1 MRVFGRFAAA
11 LLTVFLLLPI
21 ASAETS
27 SSLYNKGKKAEARQD
42 YEAAYEFYKQAYD
55 QKPQEL
61 RYRVK
66 YERLRFLAAASH
78 VHRGQQLRDD
88 GKLQEALAQFEQAA
102 QIDASSSIARQEAQR
117 TREMIQSQGQGAA
130 PAAQPSA
137 EPKPDM
143 LHKRIEEAQGPID
156 LAPIQDQALVMH
168 LSGDSK
174 TMYQTIG
181 KLAGINVLFDPDY
194 QSRQMPALDLNGV
207 TLQQAL
213 EMIALQSSTFWR
225 PVTANT
231 IFVAADTPAK
241 RKQLEQNVIK
251 TFYLSNYSQPSDLQ
265 DIVSILR
272 QILDA
277 QRVLPNNSQ
286 GAVIIR
292 GTPDQVAM
300 AEKIVEDFDKAKPEV
315 IVEVAIMQVRR
326 DKLRN
331 LGFQP
336 PTSAAIQ
343 LKPATSNVTT
353 NPTNPSNPSGQPATP
368 TNTGSLTLNDF
379 KNLNANN
386 FQVTIPQATLDF
398 LFSDSNSKLL
408 QNPQIRAS
416 DGLKATLKIGDRIPV
431 ATGSFQPGI
440 GGVGI
445 NPLVNTQFQYLDVGV
460 NIDITPRVHAN
471 REVSLKVALDISSQ
485 TGTTNIGGIQQPII
499 SQRKVEHDLRLR
511 EGEVSLLGGIFED
524 TDTHSISG
532 IPGLAQIPILRYFFG
547 RDSVEHVE
555 NEVVFVLIPHVV
567 RGFDINE
574 FNTKPIDVG
583 TGNAIDLRMGVT
595 RQPGGTQAPPSQPPP
610 TTPQSSV
617 MPGGPMNGRPPGE
630 SARAASPRP
639 ASESIATGAAPA
651 LAPGSGQ
658 PAQVQGGAQPAPGA
672 AAPVSGTQ
680 SSTSFAGSP
689 GAPVSPAGAP
699 ATAAA
704 DVGSTNAAIS
714 GPAALKFDP
723 ATVTTSANGTFSVN
737 VVLSGGHDV
746 YSVPIQI
753 TYDPKHLQLV
763 NITSGELLSRDNQPI
778 ALAHRDD
785 NGLLVA
791 SATRPPGSAGVSGDG
806 AVFTLTW
813 QAKAPGNSVLSITR
827 PGARNSAQQPIPVMG
842 SQMTVSVR

>member
-1 MRVFGRFAAA
+1 LRVFSRFAVA
-11 LLTVFLLLPI
+11 LLTFALTVPI
-21 ASAETS
+21 ASAESS
-27 SSLYNKGKKAEARQD
+27 SSLYNHGKKAEARQD
-42 YEAAYEFYKQAYD
+42 YEAAYEFYKQAYS

-66 YERLRFLAAASH
+66 YERMKFLAAASH
-78 VHRGQQLRDD
+78 VHKGQQLRDE

-102 QIDASSSIARQEAQR
+102 QIDNSSFIAKQEAQR
-117 TREMIQSQGQGAA
+117 TREIIQTQGA
-130 PAAQPSA
+130 PSGPQNPT

-143 LHKRIEEAQGPID
+143 LHKRVEEAEGPID
-156 LAPIQDQALVMH
+156 LAPIQDQAVTMR

-174 TMYQTIG
+174 VMYQTIG
-181 KLAGINVLFDPDY
+181 KLAGVNVLFDPDY

-213 EMIALQSSTFWR
+213 NMVALESSTFWR

-265 DIVSILR
+265 DVVSILR
-272 QILDA
+272 QILDV

-336 PTSAAIQ
+336 PQSAVIQ
-343 LKPATSNVTT
+343 LKPATSTAGSTGNTGNT
-353 NPTNPSNPSGQPATP
+353 G
-368 TNTGSLTLNDF
+368 NTGSTSTTGTLSLNEF

-386 FQVTIPQATLDF
+386 FQVTIPAATLDF

-416 DGLKATLKIGDRIPV
+416 DGLKASLKIGDRIPV

-460 NIDITPRVHAN
+460 NIDITPRVHGN
-471 REVSLKVALDISSQ
+471 REVSLKLAMDISSQ
-485 TGTTNIGGIQQPII
+485 TGQTNIGGIQQPII
-499 SQRKVEHDLRLR
+499 SQRKVEHDIRLR
-511 EGEVSLLGGIFED
+511 EGEVSLLAGIFEN

-532 IPGLAQIPILRYFFG
+532 WPGLAQIPILKYFFG
-547 RDSVEHVE
+547 KDSVERVE
-555 NEVVFVLIPHVV
+555 NELVFVLIPHVV
-567 RGFDINE
+567 RGFDIKE
-574 FNTKPIDVG
+574 FNTRPIDVG
-583 TGNAIDLRMGVT
+583 TGNAIDLRRGVT
-595 RQPGGTQAPPSQPPP
+595 KLPGTGGPQSAQPPP
-610 TTPQSSV
+610 TSPQSSSN
-617 MPGGPMNGRPPGE
+617 PTGPVNARIPAE
-630 SARAASPRP
+630 SARATPPPQP
-639 ASESIATGAAPA
+639 AA
-651 LAPGSGQ
+651 Q
-658 PAQVQGGAQPAPGA
+658 PAQTAVVPQEATSSQAAQTSNAMQPGAQG
-672 AAPVSGTQ
+672 
-680 SSTSFAGSP
+680 
-689 GAPVSPAGAP
+689 GAPVSSSQSPTSLAGGAATASANVASTSVPA
-699 ATAAA
+699 ATAA
-704 DVGSTNAAIS
+704 STPAS
-714 GPAALKFDP
+714 GAAALRFDP
-723 ATVTTSANGTFSVN
+723 PTVTTSTNGTFSVN
-737 VVLSGGHDV
+737 VVLTGGRDV

-763 NITSGELLSRDNQPI
+763 NIASGDLLSRDNQPI
-778 ALAHRDD
+778 ALVHRDD
-785 NGLLVA
+785 NGTLVA
-791 SATRPPGSAGVSGDG
+791 SATRPPGTQGITGDG
-806 AVFTLTW
+806 SVFTITW
-813 QAKAPGNSVLSITR
+813 QAKAPGDSVLSITR
-827 PGARNSAQQPIPVMG
+827 PGARNSAQQPISVLG

>member
-27 SSLYNKGKKAEARQD
+27 SSLYNKGRHAEARQD

-78 VHRGQQLRDD
+78 VHKGQQLRDD

-102 QIDASSSIARQEAQR
+102 QIDTSSFIAKQEAQR

-130 PAAQPSA
+130 PPAQPGA
-137 EPKPDM
+137 APKPDM
-143 LHKRIEEAQGPID
+143 LHKRIEEAQGPVD
-156 LAPIQDQALVMH
+156 LAPIQDQAVTMH

-174 TMYQTIG
+174 VMYQTVG
-181 KLAGINVLFDPDY
+181 KLAGVNVLFDPDY
-194 QSRQMPALDLNGV
+194 QSRQMPPLDLNGV

-213 EMIALQSSTFWR
+213 DMIALQSSTFWR

-251 TFYLSNYSQPSDLQ
+251 TFYLSNYSLPSDLQ

-272 QILDA
+272 QILDV

-343 LKPATSNVTT
+343 LKPATANVNTT
-353 NPTNPSNPSGQPATP
+353 TGTTTPGTTTQTTTP
-368 TNTGSLTLNDF
+368 TNNGTLTLNDF

-460 NIDITPRVHAN
+460 NIDITPRVHAD

-511 EGEVSLLGGIFED
+511 EGEVSLLGGIFEN

-532 IPGLAQIPILRYFFG
+532 IPGLAQMPILKYFFG
-547 RDSVEHVE
+547 RDSVEHIE

-567 RGFDINE
+567 RGFDISE

-583 TGNAIDLRMGVT
+583 TGNAIDLRRGVT
-595 RQPGGTQAPPSQPPP
+595 RLPGAGGAQPPP
-610 TTPQSSV
+610 QPPPSTPQSSV
-617 MPGGPMNGRPPGE
+617 IPGGPINGRSPGE
-630 SARAASPRP
+630 SARSSVSSARPPSEAPTGTAAVNP
-639 ASESIATGAAPA
+639 
-651 LAPGSGQ
+651 Q
-658 PAQVQGGAQPAPGA
+658 
-672 AAPVSGTQ
+672 SGTQ
-680 SSTSFAGSP
+680 PVPGATAAVVGEQSSTAFAGNP
-689 GAPVSPAGAP
+689 GAPGNTASAS
-699 ATAAA
+699 TAAN
-704 DVGSTNAAIS
+704 VGSTATPTG

-723 ATVTTSANGTFSVN
+723 PIVTTSANGTFSVN
-737 VVLSGGHDV
+737 VVLTGGRDV

-753 TYDPKHLQLV
+753 TYDPQHLQLV

-791 SATRPPGSAGVSGDG
+791 SATRPPGSQGVTGDG
-806 AVFTLTW
+806 AVFTITW
-813 QAKAPGNSVLSITR
+813 QAKAPGNSMLSITR
-827 PGARNSAQQPIPVMG
+827 PGARNSAQQPIPVLG
-842 SQMTVSVR
+842 SQMTVNVR

>member
-1 MRVFGRFAAA
+1 MRVLSRFAAA
-11 LLTVFLLLPI
+11 LLMFALAVPI
-21 ASAETS
+21 ASAES
-27 SSLYNKGKKAEARQD
+27 PNSLYNKGKKAEARQD

-66 YERLRFLAAASH
+66 YERLKFLAAASH
-78 VHRGQQLRDD
+78 VHKGQQLRDE

-102 QIDASSSIARQEAQR
+102 QIDSSSFIAKQEAQR
-117 TREMIQSQGQGAA
+117 TREIIQA
-130 PAAQPSA
+130 PGTPARPPNPA
-137 EPKPDM
+137 EQKPDI
-143 LHKRIEEAQGPID
+143 LHKRLEEAEGPVD
-156 LAPIQDQALVMH
+156 LAPIQDQALIMR

-174 TMYQTIG
+174 VMYQTIG
-181 KLAGINVLFDPDY
+181 KLAGVNVLFDPDY

-213 EMIALQSSTFWR
+213 DMVALESNTFWR
-225 PVTANT
+225 PVTPNT
-231 IFVAADTPAK
+231 IFVAADSPAK

-272 QILDA
+272 QILDV

-326 DKLRN
+326 DKLRT

-343 LKPATSNVTT
+343 LKPATASVNNTNNNTGNNTNQTTTTT
-353 NPTNPSNPSGQPATP
+353 NNGT
-368 TNTGSLTLNDF
+368 LTLNDF

-416 DGLKATLKIGDRIPV
+416 DGLKASLKIGDRIPV

-460 NIDITPRVHAN
+460 NIDITPRVHGN
-471 REVSLKVALDISSQ
+471 REVSLKLAMDISSQ
-485 TGTTNIGGIQQPII
+485 TGQTNIGGIQQPII
-499 SQRKVEHDLRLR
+499 SQRKVEHDIRLR
-511 EGEVSLLGGIFED
+511 EGEVSLLAGIFEN

-532 IPGLAQIPILRYFFG
+532 IPGLAQIPILKYFFG
-547 RDSVEHVE
+547 KDSVERVE
-555 NEVVFVLIPHVV
+555 NELVFVLIPHIV
-567 RGFDINE
+567 RGFDIDE
-574 FNTKPIDVG
+574 FNTRPIDVG
-583 TGNAIDLRMGVT
+583 TGNAIDLRRGVT
-595 RQPGGTQAPPSQPPP
+595 KLPPSGGPQSAQPPP
-610 TTPQSSV
+610 TSPQSSNS
-617 MPGGPMNGRPPGE
+617 PAGPVNGRVPAE
-630 SARAASPRP
+630 SARAAPP
-639 ASESIATGAAPA
+639 PQAATVPQEVTSI
-651 LAPGSGQ
+651 Q
-658 PAQVQGGAQPAPGA
+658 PAQAGATPQPGVGGTPVSSSQSPTSLAGGAATAGA
-672 AAPVSGTQ
+672 NVA
-680 SSTSFAGSP
+680 STS
-689 GAPVSPAGAP
+689 APA
-699 ATAAA
+699 ATAA
-704 DVGSTNAAIS
+704 STPSTPS
-714 GPAALKFDP
+714 GPAALRFDP
-723 ATVTTSANGTFSVN
+723 PTVTTSTNGTFSVN
-737 VVLSGGHDV
+737 VVLTGGRDV

-753 TYDPKHLQLV
+753 TYDPAHLQLV
-763 NITSGELLSRDNQPI
+763 NIASGDLLSRDNQPI
-778 ALAHRDD
+778 ALVHRDD
-785 NGLLVA
+785 NGTLVA
-791 SATRPPGSAGVSGDG
+791 SATRPPGSQGITGDG
-806 AVFTLTW
+806 SVFTITW
-813 QAKAPGNSVLSITR
+813 QAKAPGDSVLSISR
-827 PGARNSAQQPIPVMG
+827 PGARNSAQQPIAVMG